1 MEATMRYDPT
11 LTRRGF
17 AGALLGTLALPGLP
31 ALAKAPAAGVQAP
44 GLYRQ
49 GVGSFEV
56 TVINDGWLP
65 LETKIFMG
73 DQAKAGA
80 MLDAAFL
87 PKDATKTSV
96 NEWLINTGDRLVLV
110 DTGTSDVFGRTL
122 GRMAANLAAAGVDP
136 KDVDVVIL
144 THLHPDH
151 AAGLLTHEKAIAFPN
166 ATVHVHEAEDAFWSD
181 EAIYGKAPAE
191 VKPFFDIARASVK
204 PYREAGRIQHFKG
217 GSEIVP
223 GIAAV
228 DAPGHTMGHTMLRV
242 SSGGQE
248 LLIVTDIVHNAA
260 LQFANPE
267 WSIAF
272 DTDPAMAAKSRKLA
286 LDMASADRLQIAGAH
301 LPFPGLGHV
310 ARTGTAYAYVPTPWA
325 ADL

>member
-1 MEATMRYDPT
+1 MTSDVT

-17 AGALLGTLALPGLP
+17 AAATLGSLLLPSAP
-31 ALAKAPAAGVQAP
+31 ALAKAPAAGVQAA

-49 GVGSFEV
+49 TIGSFEV
-56 TVINDGWLP
+56 TVLNDGWLP

-73 DQAKAGA
+73 DQVKANG
-80 MLDAAFL
+80 MLEASFL
-87 PKDATKTSV
+87 PREATRTSV

-110 DTGTSDVFGRTL
+110 DTGTSNILAPTL
-122 GRMAANLAAAGVDP
+122 GRMAGNLAAAGIDP
-136 KDVDVVIL
+136 GAVDVVIL

-151 AAGLLTHEKAIAFPN
+151 AAGLLTHDKALAFPN
-166 ATVHVHEAEDAFWSD
+166 ATVHVHQAEDAFWAD
-181 EAIYGKAPAE
+181 EAIYAGVPKE

-204 PYREAGRIQHFKG
+204 PYKEAGRIELFKG

-223 GIAAV
+223 GITAV
-228 DAPGHTMGHTMLRV
+228 DAFGHTMGHTMLRI
-242 SSGGQE
+242 SSGSGE
-248 LLIVTDIVHNAA
+248 LMIVTDIVHNAA
-260 LQFANPE
+260 LQFANPD

-272 DTDPAMAAKSRKLA
+272 DTDPVMAATSRKRA
-286 LDMASADRLQIAGAH
+286 LDMASADRVQIAGAH

-310 ARTGTAYAYVPTPWA
+310 ARIGSAYVYVPTPWS